1 MLKISEIRSREVI
14 NIYDGRRLG
23 LVRDLDL
30 DLEEGRIKALV
41 VGGQSLNRMA
51 NFLGR
56 EEELIIPWANVACM
70 GIDVIL
76 VDLRHREE
84 E

>member
-23 LVRDLDL
+23 MVRDLDL

-41 VGGQSLNRMA
+41 VGGQSLGRVV

-56 EEELIIPWANVACM
+56 EEEMVIPWENVTCL

-76 VDLRHREE
+76 VDLRQREE
-84 E
+84 V